1 MAVKQFSTGEVLT
14 SSDTNTF
21 LANSGLVY
29 VKGQTIGNGVS
40 SQLISGCFNSTY
52 DAYRVVIS
60 NMTMSNTTGG
70 SFIYAKMHDGTN
82 PASSAY
88 NYAIPRVDLANGAV
102 SATYGRSQTTGV
114 VVGSGTGDRFGT
126 SFDVINPFVIYHTIF
141 AGLTISNDTNGYAGA
156 GSGMHQASTSYTSL
170 QIIPSIG
177 TITGGTIIVYG
188 YRYGTT

>member
-1 MAVKQFSTGEVLT
+1 MTYPSFSAGEILRATDMNAV
-14 SSDTNTF
+14 
-21 LANSGLVY
+21 GLWL
-29 VKGQTIGNGVS
+29 VKGQTIGTGVS
-40 SQLISGCFNSTY
+40 SQVITSCFNSVY
-52 DAYRVVIS
+52 DAYRVVVS
-60 NMTMSNTTGG
+60 NMTMSNTTAG

-114 VVGSGTGDRFGT
+114 VIGSGTGDKFGVA
-126 SFDVINPFVIYHTIF
+126 FDVINPFIASHTIF
-141 AGLTISNDTNGYAGA
+141 GGLTISNDTNGYAGI

-170 QIIPSIG
+170 QIIPSTG

-188 YRYGTT
+188 YKYGVS